1 MWVLAK
7 VQLWLAV
14 GVHTITY
21 KEREILLVQASTATL
36 AQKSFHQ
43 MLKFDLNSLRRYD
56 LEQPTCTIVDELMY
70 NPAPPDPAMPRLA
83 SYLPSD
89 HHYAWSMHGILEIMG
104 PGSLLDLPHF
114 TKNDFI
120 FAQISSVYQA
130 HQQKIQETDSH
141 FQSFARQTL
150 HWHDLSDIISV
161 INFST
166 TVG

>member
-83 SYLPSD
+83 S
-89 HHYAWSMHGILEIMG
+89 
-104 PGSLLDLPHF
+104 
-114 TKNDFI
+114 
-120 FAQISSVYQA
+120 
-130 HQQKIQETDSH
+130 
-141 FQSFARQTL
+141 
-150 HWHDLSDIISV
+150 
-161 INFST
+161 
-166 TVG
+166 